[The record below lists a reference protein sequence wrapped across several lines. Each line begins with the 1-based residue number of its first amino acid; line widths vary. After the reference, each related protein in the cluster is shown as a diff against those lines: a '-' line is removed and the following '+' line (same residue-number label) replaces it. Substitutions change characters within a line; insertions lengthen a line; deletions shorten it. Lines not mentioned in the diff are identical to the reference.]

1 MSEPVTYPGGTQWA
15 IKHNNMRRPVYEPI
29 EAYPAVTEYEAKR
42 KFARAMGLAQQTW
55 PDNPDKWPQLVSA
68 HITWQVVE

>member
-15 IKHNNMRRPVYEPI
+15 VQQNFLDSPQYVVAKDEPQ
-29 EAYPAVTEYEAKR
+29 ARSMLAHATADAKR
-42 KFARAMGLAQQTW
+42 FSHAQ
-55 PDNPDKWPQLVSA
+55 PQLVSA